1 MEDNLKIKK
10 ILKKSVYFFIV
21 ILIIAVIGLMILR
34 YHVEGEQNMPFNL
47 SEILVVSTA
56 EGYEEEVKEE
66 NNWNFEIYQTNDVY
80 LTIKKNKNYKETQ
93 AIKSIEIKNLTKKF
107 STKTDEV
114 IAVNDVSYKFENGKF
129 YAIMGHSG
137 SGKSTLI
144 SILGTLEKPTNGN
157 CIIGEK
163 DISNLD
169 DNTLSK
175 IRNKNIGFIFQ
186 NYALDPNLKSFENVM
201 LPMYINENIKK
212 EERKNKAIELL
223 KYVNLESRIE
233 HYPNELSGGEQQRV
247 AIARALAN
255 DPDIIL
261 ADEPTGNLDE
271 KNEEIIFNILKK
283 ISASGRCVIVVC
295 HNNNILKY
303 ADVVLEMQ
311 NGKLGVKN
319 ER

>member
-1 MEDNLKIKK
+1 ME
-10 ILKKSVYFFIV
+10 
-21 ILIIAVIGLMILR
+21 
-34 YHVEGEQNMPFNL
+34 
-47 SEILVVSTA
+47 
-56 EGYEEEVKEE
+56 
-66 NNWNFEIYQTNDVY
+66 
-80 LTIKKNKNYKETQ
+80 
-93 AIKSIEIKNLTKKF
+93 IKSIEIKNLTKKF
-107 STKTDEV
+107 ITKTDAV

-157 CIIGEK
+157 CLIGDK

>member
-1 MEDNLKIKK
+1 ME
-10 ILKKSVYFFIV
+10 V
-21 ILIIAVIGLMILR
+21 
-34 YHVEGEQNMPFNL
+34 
-47 SEILVVSTA
+47 
-56 EGYEEEVKEE
+56 
-66 NNWNFEIYQTNDVY
+66 
-80 LTIKKNKNYKETQ
+80 
-93 AIKSIEIKNLTKKF
+93 KSIEIKNLTKKF

-311 NGKLGVKN
+311 NGMLGVKN

>member
-1 MEDNLKIKK
+1 MHFKASSLYSSHE
-10 ILKKSVYFFIV
+10 IV
-21 ILIIAVIGLMILR
+21 F
-34 YHVEGEQNMPFNL
+34 P
-47 SEILVVSTA
+47 
-56 EGYEEEVKEE
+56 
-66 NNWNFEIYQTNDVY
+66 
-80 LTIKKNKNYKETQ
+80 
-93 AIKSIEIKNLTKKF
+93 
-107 STKTDEV
+107 
-114 IAVNDVSYKFENGKF
+114 
-129 YAIMGHSG
+129 
-137 SGKSTLI
+137 
-144 SILGTLEKPTNGN
+144 
-157 CIIGEK
+157 
-163 DISNLD
+163 
-169 DNTLSK
+169 
-175 IRNKNIGFIFQ
+175 
-186 NYALDPNLKSFENVM
+186 DPNLKSFENVM

-283 ISASGRCVIVVC
+283 ISASGRCVIVIC

>member
-1 MEDNLKIKK
+1 MK
-10 ILKKSVYFFIV
+10 V
-21 ILIIAVIGLMILR
+21 
-34 YHVEGEQNMPFNL
+34 
-47 SEILVVSTA
+47 
-56 EGYEEEVKEE
+56 
-66 NNWNFEIYQTNDVY
+66 
-80 LTIKKNKNYKETQ
+80 
-93 AIKSIEIKNLTKKF
+93 KSIEIRNLTKKF
-107 STKTDEV
+107 ITKTDEV
-114 IAVNDVSYKFENGKF
+114 IAVNDVSYKFENGKC

-144 SILGTLEKPTNGN
+144 SILGTLEKPTTGK
-157 CIIGEK
+157 CLIGEK

-169 DNTLSK
+169 DKTLSK

>member
-1 MEDNLKIKK
+1 ME
-10 ILKKSVYFFIV
+10 V
-21 ILIIAVIGLMILR
+21 
-34 YHVEGEQNMPFNL
+34 
-47 SEILVVSTA
+47 
-56 EGYEEEVKEE
+56 
-66 NNWNFEIYQTNDVY
+66 
-80 LTIKKNKNYKETQ
+80 
-93 AIKSIEIKNLTKKF
+93 KSIEIKNLTKKF

-144 SILGTLEKPTNGN
+144 SILGTLEKPTTGK
-157 CIIGEK
+157 CLIGEK

-169 DNTLSK
+169 DKTLSK

-283 ISASGRCVIVVC
+283 ISASGRCVIVIC

>member
-1 MEDNLKIKK
+1 ME
-10 ILKKSVYFFIV
+10 V
-21 ILIIAVIGLMILR
+21 
-34 YHVEGEQNMPFNL
+34 
-47 SEILVVSTA
+47 
-56 EGYEEEVKEE
+56 
-66 NNWNFEIYQTNDVY
+66 
-80 LTIKKNKNYKETQ
+80 
-93 AIKSIEIKNLTKKF
+93 KSIEIKNLTKKF

-201 LPMYINENIKK
+201 LPMYINENIKNG
-212 EERKNKAIELL
+212 ERKNKAIELL

-233 HYPNELSGGEQQRV
+233 HYPNELPGG
-247 AIARALAN
+247 
-255 DPDIIL
+255 
-261 ADEPTGNLDE
+261 
-271 KNEEIIFNILKK
+271 
-283 ISASGRCVIVVC
+283 
-295 HNNNILKY
+295 
-303 ADVVLEMQ
+303 
-311 NGKLGVKN
+311 
-319 ER
+319 

>member
-1 MEDNLKIKK
+1 ME
-10 ILKKSVYFFIV
+10 V
-21 ILIIAVIGLMILR
+21 
-34 YHVEGEQNMPFNL
+34 
-47 SEILVVSTA
+47 
-56 EGYEEEVKEE
+56 
-66 NNWNFEIYQTNDVY
+66 
-80 LTIKKNKNYKETQ
+80 
-93 AIKSIEIKNLTKKF
+93 KSIEIKNLTKKF

-283 ISASGRCVIVVC
+283 ISASGRCVIVIC

>member
-1 MEDNLKIKK
+1 ME
-10 ILKKSVYFFIV
+10 V
-21 ILIIAVIGLMILR
+21 
-34 YHVEGEQNMPFNL
+34 
-47 SEILVVSTA
+47 
-56 EGYEEEVKEE
+56 
-66 NNWNFEIYQTNDVY
+66 
-80 LTIKKNKNYKETQ
+80 
-93 AIKSIEIKNLTKKF
+93 KSIEIKNLTKKF

-144 SILGTLEKPTNGN
+144 SILGTLEKPTTGK
-157 CIIGEK
+157 CLIGEK

-169 DNTLSK
+169 DKTLSK

>member
-1 MEDNLKIKK
+1 ME
-10 ILKKSVYFFIV
+10 V
-21 ILIIAVIGLMILR
+21 
-34 YHVEGEQNMPFNL
+34 
-47 SEILVVSTA
+47 
-56 EGYEEEVKEE
+56 
-66 NNWNFEIYQTNDVY
+66 
-80 LTIKKNKNYKETQ
+80 
-93 AIKSIEIKNLTKKF
+93 KSIEIKNLTKKF

-186 NYALDPNLKSFENVM
+186 TFYLDNCLKAYENVM

>member
-1 MEDNLKIKK
+1 ME
-10 ILKKSVYFFIV
+10 V
-21 ILIIAVIGLMILR
+21 
-34 YHVEGEQNMPFNL
+34 
-47 SEILVVSTA
+47 
-56 EGYEEEVKEE
+56 
-66 NNWNFEIYQTNDVY
+66 
-80 LTIKKNKNYKETQ
+80 
-93 AIKSIEIKNLTKKF
+93 KSIEIKNLTKKF

>member
-1 MEDNLKIKK
+1 ME
-10 ILKKSVYFFIV
+10 V
-21 ILIIAVIGLMILR
+21 
-34 YHVEGEQNMPFNL
+34 
-47 SEILVVSTA
+47 
-56 EGYEEEVKEE
+56 
-66 NNWNFEIYQTNDVY
+66 
-80 LTIKKNKNYKETQ
+80 
-93 AIKSIEIKNLTKKF
+93 KSIEIKNLTKKF

-201 LPMYINENIKK
+201 LPMYINENIKNG
-212 EERKNKAIELL
+212 ERKNKAIELL

>member
-1 MEDNLKIKK
+1 MK
-10 ILKKSVYFFIV
+10 V
-21 ILIIAVIGLMILR
+21 
-34 YHVEGEQNMPFNL
+34 
-47 SEILVVSTA
+47 
-56 EGYEEEVKEE
+56 
-66 NNWNFEIYQTNDVY
+66 
-80 LTIKKNKNYKETQ
+80 
-93 AIKSIEIKNLTKKF
+93 KSIEIRNLTKKF
-107 STKTDEV
+107 ITKTDEV

-319 ER
+319 EG